1 MLPVLAPH
9 VLEEVVLGR
18 DRPPSAPGGRHL
30 AGGVLALP
38 HGRAPRDLLDLVV
51 QGPAVEGEAEDLRKV
66 QLALGPE
73 PVACA
78 RKATPGVGVEHRP
91 ARASAPVHVVGHRG
105 QVDVRRG
112 EDVADEERPV
122 HGAARA
128 PVGADGLP
136 IARQPRP
143 YLCQR
148 LGDGPGRANRP
159 GLGAHQLPHAP
170 QQVTGRVRGARGGSD
185 TTGDLLRGVG
195 ELMSA
200 KAGPV
205 RSARSIAEAL
215 AQVRAWL
222 AGYRESV
229 SADGRSRR
237 AVVRMSRT
245 RNVRSTA
252 YVYLSAMADYVDR
265 GGRSRGSVLYTDAG
279 GGLPRA
285 GHGLRPERELN
296 LPEVFRFSLDGGA
309 LDDQV
314 QEVAWRPPMR
324 ERGPRRPGDV
334 HLARSAADPG
344 RGRLLRERVARVPG
358 AWRRPL
364 TGCRTWVTPDRVR
377 VRSPRRSTQARQDV
391 PPVAILDGRQH

>member
-122 HGAARA
+122 HGAAGA

-159 GLGAHQLPHAP
+159 GPSPRRWHRYGRGWRAIGSPSAPTGAPAAP
-170 QQVTGRVRGARGGSD
+170 WTGRSSSATSSPRRTSTCPRWPTTWTGADARAGRCSTPTPGVAFRARATGSGPSASWISRRSSASPSTAGPWTTRSRRSRGAR
-185 TTGDLLRGVG
+185 
-195 ELMSA
+195 
-200 KAGPV
+200 P
-205 RSARSIAEAL
+205 
-215 AQVRAWL
+215 
-222 AGYRESV
+222 
-229 SADGRSRR
+229 
-237 AVVRMSRT
+237 
-245 RNVRSTA
+245 
-252 YVYLSAMADYVDR
+252 
-265 GGRSRGSVLYTDAG
+265 
-279 GGLPRA
+279 
-285 GHGLRPERELN
+285 
-296 LPEVFRFSLDGGA
+296 
-309 LDDQV
+309 
-314 QEVAWRPPMR
+314 
-324 ERGPRRPGDV
+324 
-334 HLARSAADPG
+334 
-344 RGRLLRERVARVPG
+344 RGRAR
-358 AWRRPL
+358 
-364 TGCRTWVTPDRVR
+364 TP
-377 VRSPRRSTQARQDV
+377 PAR
-391 PPVAILDGRQH
+391 